1 MKTPVISV
9 AAVRSCLLA
18 AAVLLNTGTAAAEAT
33 WRSEVL
39 IPEVLSIRAPEDA
52 IRFDFSDDYPPLEFP
67 VRYPGGTMPL
77 QLQSSLEGS
86 WSVSLEISNMADDSG
101 TRIIPADQV
110 YYRVNGGSWLQA
122 NAFPEIIHTASGPTF
137 GWLELRIEFA
147 VELTGNEQA
156 GEYQLEMIFTAQSET
171 L

>member
-1 MKTPVISV
+1 MKKPAIS
-9 AAVRSCLLA
+9 ATAVRDCLLA
-18 AAVLLNTGTAAAEAT
+18 VAVLLSGGTAAAEAT

-86 WSVSLEISNMADDSG
+86 WTVSLEISDITDDSG
-101 TRIIPADQV
+101 TRIIPARQV
-110 YYRVNGGSWLQA
+110 LYRLDGGDWLTADGFAQT
-122 NAFPEIIHTASGPTF
+122 IHSQTGPTF

-147 VELTGNEQA
+147 VELTGSEQA
-156 GEYQLEMIFTAQSET
+156 GEYQLGMTFTAQSEAF
-171 L
+171 